1 MRELSATEQRY
12 KAVAKVAQSVAKN
25 GCLDNHYPTGEGA
38 CHKPWP
44 PCETAL
50 STAQFYVET
59 KEVRPRLTTAVP

>member
-38 CHKPWP
+38 CHKPRP

-50 STAQFYVET
+50 STAQFYM
-59 KEVRPRLTTAVP
+59 